1 MADLKDDVT
10 AALGKISSPD
20 GAPLPVTGKL
30 SEIVASDGKV
40 FLSITVDAGA
50 VKDWE
55 AVRERAEAAVR
66 AVPGVQSV
74 MIALTAERAGT
85 PSLSSPASGGGKGG
99 GPPHPEQPASATGA
113 ASARHGAAPGGA
125 PAPA

>member
-1 MADLKDDVT
+1 MADLKDDVI

-55 AVRERAEAAVR
+55 SVRERAEQAVR

-74 MIALTAERAGT
+74 MIALTAERAGGAAGAAPPPRPQAA
-85 PSLSSPASGGGKGG
+85 PSVTSRARAGTVPGPASG
-99 GPPHPEQPASATGA
+99 PAPGA
-113 ASARHGAAPGGA
+113 AH
-125 PAPA
+125 